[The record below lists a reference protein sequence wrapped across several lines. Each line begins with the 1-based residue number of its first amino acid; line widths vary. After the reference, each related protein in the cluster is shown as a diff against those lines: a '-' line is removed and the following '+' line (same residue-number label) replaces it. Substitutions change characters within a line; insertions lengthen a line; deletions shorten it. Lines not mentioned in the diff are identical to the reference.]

1 MKLNGT
7 ELAALAHGAVRTVQ
21 NGDFTAFYRFT
32 EKQDA
37 YYRAISPD
45 FFHVRAQASANIRIE
60 LVTDAVELSFDFRAK
75 QASARSFF
83 SFDIA
88 IDGKV
93 TACYL
98 REGLTADEGH
108 LSFPLP
114 AGEHRV
120 TLYLPAMFS
129 AELAHV
135 TLKNATT
142 VRPVKRSRSMLI
154 LGDSITQGMDA
165 HRSANSYANKIADL
179 LDATAVNQGIGGEIF
194 RPAIL
199 DGDIGFTPDIVTIA
213 YGTNDYSKRDD
224 SEDFLRDATA
234 FYRGVRDLFPTAKI
248 FGILPTWR
256 ADANAKPRPMGK
268 NFEEAKDIVRTAAE
282 SVGAAV
288 IDGDGL
294 VPHSPYCFDD
304 GKLHP
309 NDLGF
314 AHYAKNLFAA
324 MEQYL
329 K

>member
-1 MKLNGT
+1 MQLTPT
-7 ELAALAHGAVRTVQ
+7 ELTALAHGAVRTVQ
-21 NGDFTAFYRFT
+21 NGEFTAFYRFT
-32 EKQDA
+32 EQQDE

-60 LVTDAVELSFDFRAK
+60 LLTDARELSFDFRAK

-83 SFDIA
+83 SFDVA
-88 IDGKV
+88 VDGKV
-93 TACYL
+93 SACYL

-120 TLYLPAMFS
+120 TLYLPNTFS

-135 TLKNATT
+135 TLAGATS
-142 VRPVKRSRSMLI
+142 VKPVTRSRKMLI
-154 LGDSITQGMDA
+154 LGDSVTQGMDA
-165 HRSANSYANKIADL
+165 HCCANSYANKIADL

-199 DGDIGFTPDIVTIA
+199 DGNIGFTPDIVTVA

-224 SEDFLRDATA
+224 SEIFVREATA
-234 FYRGVRDLFPTAKI
+234 FYRGVRNLFPTAKI
-248 FGILPTWR
+248 FGILPIWR
-256 ADANAKPRPMGK
+256 GDANAKPRPMGK
-268 NFEEAKDIVRTAAE
+268 SFEEAKEIVRAAAE
-282 SVGAAV
+282 TVGAAV

-314 AHYAKNLFAA
+314 DHYAKNLFAA